1 MTALLGIVTGPIGR
15 YAAVALAAFLA
26 AWTVQGYRLDALH
39 AKFDGFVAA
48 TKAEGQA
55 ATERAAAQEKSD
67 LARKEHSDAE
77 NSAALAALRA
87 DRDRLLHARAGRS
100 FLPVA
105 STGAGSPKTAC
116 LDRAVAEGAL
126 RDFDTAVGEL
136 VDEGDEAIG
145 GLNTARRWAMP

>member
-39 AKFDGFVAA
+39 AKFDGFVANV
-48 TKAEGQA
+48 
-55 ATERAAAQEKSD
+55 RAAGEVAAAKVVAQEKSD

-77 NSAALAALRA
+77 NSATLAALRA

-100 FLPVA
+100 FLPAA
-105 STGAGSPKTAC
+105 SAGTGSPKTAC
-116 LDRAVAEGAL
+116 LDRAIAEGAL
-126 RDFDTAVGEL
+126 RDFDTATGNL
-136 VDEGDEAIG
+136 IDEGDEAIA
-145 GLNTARRWAMP
+145 GLNTAKRWAMP